1 MKFKQNYVQ
10 IVDSVDSW
18 ESAIRLVAEPLILDK
33 VITEN
38 YREQMIRNVE
48 KLGPYIVIS
57 QDVAIPHARP
67 EDGAF
72 ESAISILKLKER
84 ISFGNDKKVNT
95 IIALASSN
103 DDDHIE
109 TLKFISI
116 TLSDKERYERL
127 IQSED
132 AEAIYELMRKGV

>member
-116 TLSDKERYERL
+116 TLSDKERYDRL

-132 AEAIYELMRKGV
+132 VETIYELMRKGV

>member
-18 ESAIRLVAEPLILDK
+18 ENAIRLVAEPLILDK

>member
-18 ESAIRLVAEPLILDK
+18 ENAIRLVAEPLILDK

-116 TLSDKERYERL
+116 TLSDKERYDRL

-132 AEAIYELMRKGV
+132 VETIYELMRKGV